1 MSSPRSTRKT
11 RVWHLAALLL
21 GVLFVGFAVFRV
33 ATRTTLRNAID
44 AIHAAG
50 EPVTMA
56 ELDAWYKTPAFG
68 GNAADYITD
77 ALARLRI
84 PEGEDQEQIPLFG
97 QTELPARR
105 QPLDQQTRDK
115 IDKLLVDNAEPLD
128 LLHQAASI
136 ARSRY
141 PVDLSRGQSTL
152 LPHVSEM
159 SKAARL
165 LALEAAVH
173 ADRSEAEASVESLV
187 AACGLGRS
195 LLCEP
200 IPISQTVR
208 YTCDSIATKALEHAL
223 NRLSLTENLL
233 AELDRAV
240 QTARDPNALSR
251 SLVGQ
256 RCFDQELFR
265 NPRSMGLR
273 TTSGSSG
280 EPSLLSIEVRRGI
293 GLLDQEWSVFLD
305 LMRDLIEA
313 ARLPVHERLAASHEV
328 QARLAALS
336 RFHAIT
342 RFLMPPAF
350 GLFAADLTDQAR
362 LEIARTALAVERY
375 RLATGRFPAG
385 LADLVPTYFDAV
397 PEDPFD
403 GRPLHY
409 RTSQAGY
416 TLYSIGTDE
425 TDDGGK
431 ERLSGRAGRQQTSYD
446 ITFMVERP

>member
-1 MSSPRSTRKT
+1 
-11 RVWHLAALLL
+11 
-21 GVLFVGFAVFRV
+21 VFRV

-44 AIHAAG
+44 AIHTAG

-56 ELDAWYKTPAFG
+56 ELDAWYKTPALG
-68 GNAADYITD
+68 GNAADYVTD

-97 QTELPARR
+97 QTELPARA
-105 QPLDQQTRDK
+105 QPLDQQTRDR
-115 IDKLLVDNAEPLD
+115 IDKLLVDNTEALD
-128 LLHQAASI
+128 LLDQAASVV
-136 ARSRY
+136 RSRY

-165 LALEAAVH
+165 LALKAAAH
-173 ADRSEAEASVESLV
+173 ADRSEVEASVESLV
-187 AACGLGRS
+187 SAYGLGRS

-200 IPISQTVR
+200 IPISQTAR
-208 YTCDSIATKALEHAL
+208 YTCNSIAMEALEYTL
-223 NRLSLTENLL
+223 NRLSLTEGLL

-240 QTARDPNALSR
+240 RTAQDPNALSR
-251 SLVGQ
+251 AVVGQ

-273 TTSGSSG
+273 TTSESSG
-280 EPSLLSIEVRRGI
+280 EPWLLSIEVQRGI
-293 GLLDQEWSVFLD
+293 GVLDQEWSVFLD

-313 ARLPVHERLAASHEV
+313 ARLPAHERLVASREV
-328 QARLAALS
+328 QAKLAALPRS
-336 RFHAIT
+336 HAIT

-362 LEIARTALAVERY
+362 LEIARTALALERY
-375 RLATGRFPAG
+375 RLVTGRFPAAI
-385 LADLVPTYFDAV
+385 ADLVPTYLDTV
-397 PEDPFD
+397 SEDPFD
-403 GRPLHY
+403 GRPLRY

-416 TLYSIGTDE
+416 TLYSVGKDE
-425 TDDGGK
+425 TDDGGR
-431 ERLSGRAGRQQTSYD
+431 ERLPGRAGRQQTSYD
-446 ITFMVERP
+446 ITFIVERP